1 MKVGLVLSGGGAR
14 GISHVGVLKALDEL
28 GVSVN
33 CISGTSIGAVI
44 GAFYANGFSPDNILE
59 IIVKTSFFKSIR
71 PAWTLKGLLSMH
83 GLHDLLLKYIPH
95 NSFESLTIPLTVSA
109 TDIREGKS
117 VYFTSGELIPA
128 LLASSS
134 VPVVF
139 NPYKL
144 NGSTYIDGGV
154 LDNLPARPI
163 RANCDLLIGLHCNHV
178 NEEFEGKSFRSVIE
192 RSLLMAINGNTSVN
206 INLCDIVIQSPEAG
220 KISTFEFGR
229 AKELFEIGYRFTINH
244 FKRQDFK
251 L

>member
-14 GISHVGVLKALDEL
+14 GISHIGVLKALDEL
-28 GVSVN
+28 GVPVH

-44 GAFYANGFSPDNILE
+44 GALYANGFSPDNILE
-59 IIVKTSFFKSIR
+59 IIVKTSFFRSIR

-83 GLHDLLLKYIPH
+83 SLHNLLLKFIPH
-95 NSFESLTIPLTVSA
+95 NSFEALAIPLTVSA
-109 TDIREGKS
+109 TDLKKGKS
-117 VYFTSGELIPA
+117 VYFSRGELIPA

-144 NGSTYIDGGV
+144 NGSIYIDGGV
-154 LDNLPARPI
+154 LDNLPAKAI
-163 RANCDLLIGLHCNHV
+163 RSECDFLIALHCNHV
-178 NEEFEGKSFRSVIE
+178 NDDFEGKNFRSVIE
-192 RSLLMAINGNTSVN
+192 RSLLMAINGNTSAN
-206 INLCDIVIQSPEAG
+206 LNLCDIVIQPPEAG
-220 KISTFEFGR
+220 KISTFEFGK
-229 AKELFEIGYRFTINH
+229 AKELVEIGYRFTIKH

>member
-14 GISHVGVLKALDEL
+14 GISHIGVLKALDEL
-28 GVSVN
+28 GVPVHR
-33 CISGTSIGAVI
+33 ISGTSIGAVV
-44 GAFYANGFSPDNILE
+44 GALYANGFSPDNILE
-59 IIVKTSFFKSIR
+59 VIVKTSFFKSIR

-83 GLHDLLLKYIPH
+83 SLHALLLKYIPH
-95 NSFESLTIPLTVSA
+95 NSFEALTIPLTVSA
-109 TDIREGKS
+109 TDLRKGKS
-117 VYFTSGELIPA
+117 VYFSSGELIPA

-139 NPYKL
+139 NPYIL
-144 NGSTYIDGGV
+144 NGSSYIDGGV
-154 LDNLPARPI
+154 LDNLPARAI
-163 RANCDLLIGLHCNHV
+163 RSECDFLIGLHCNHV
-178 NEEFEGKSFRSVIE
+178 SDDFEGKNFRSVIE

-206 INLCDIVIQSPEAG
+206 LNLCDIVIQPSEAG

-229 AKELFEIGYRFTINH
+229 AKELFEIGYRFTINN